1 MTAQIVQ
8 GRVVVF
14 VKRQGS
20 ILYVVHQQAATLEM
34 PGYSF
39 TDGVNEQ
46 VQRCR
51 RRCLDPPEGREWV
64 RSPVT

>member
-1 MTAQIVQ
+1 MTAQLVQ
-8 GRVVVF
+8 DRVVVF

-20 ILYVVHQQAATLEM
+20 ILYVAHQQAATLDM

-39 TDGVNEQ
+39 TDGVDDQ

-51 RRCLDPPEGREWV
+51 RRCLDPPQRRDRVKW
-64 RSPVT
+64 R